1 MTLDNYCK
9 IYSNMYDQK
18 INLYSKYVLNGS
30 LKNYLNFTNKAL
42 IYYINL
48 KRLLHIFDK
57 NQMYRVFYFLILIV
71 VSLLFLCHFCK

>member
-30 LKNYLNFTNKAL
+30 LKNYLT
-42 IYYINL
+42 
-48 KRLLHIFDK
+48 LLTKH
-57 NQMYRVFYFLILIV
+57 
-71 VSLLFLCHFCK
+71 